1 MKYDAIIIGAG
12 LGGLIVGAKLSKSEK
27 KVLLVEQHSIPGGCA
42 TTFKRKDFWF
52 EVGLHE
58 MDGLHPRDMKTKIF
72 RDLDVF
78 NNVDFLR
85 VPEFYK
91 FVHKD
96 FEIVIPHN
104 PEEAKAILLKNF
116 LDEEKAIDAYFYQI
130 LNIKQIKKE
139 SEGKEE
145 SNIGDFLDSITK
157 NEVLKLALLGNL
169 GYFHD
174 DPYTLSLS
182 YYSEAQNAYYSGG
195 GNFIKGGSQKLSDY
209 LVEYIKANGGEIVYN
224 HLVTEIIAEED
235 KAVGIKYKKKNSDEI
250 IEVYGENIIANAS
263 IPQIAEKLL
272 PKEQSGKI
280 ESDINKR
287 EVGASLLTIYLGFN
301 KMLKDLGNVN
311 YSTFIYDN
319 SIEKIG
325 DILPN
330 NKTDFNKRS
339 FTFVDYGQVDDTLA
353 PLGKSTGVVCCIDYI
368 TDWNQLS
375 KEDYKAKKEE
385 VAQAFINRLDLLL
398 PGTKDSI
405 EYYEVATS
413 KTVEKY
419 TLNPQGAVYGFSQ
432 TPERVGLEPISKI
445 ENLYYASAWTK
456 IGGGFTGAI
465 FNGYL
470 TAFEI
475 LRKR

>member
-12 LGGLIVGAKLSKSEK
+12 LGGLIAGAKLSKSEK

-78 NNVDFLR
+78 NNVEFLR

-116 LDEEKAIDAYFYQI
+116 PDEEKAIDAYFYQI